1 MSTTPYFPFRLRLI
15 FSAFLMMSAQALAAD
30 AAPKGATDATRQAND
45 AVSQFLPFSNT
56 QDFKDAKQGFIAD
69 LPSPLIKGAA
79 GNTVIDLSQYDF
91 LKKEGPAP
99 DTVNPSLWRQSQ
111 LLAIRGLFKVVDGIY
126 QVRNIDLAN
135 ITFIRGKTGW
145 IVVDPLTSTETA
157 KAALDLINSKVENLR
172 VTGVIFTHS
181 HVDHFA
187 GIRGIM
193 NEEDAKSGNV
203 PVVAPEGFME
213 EAVSENVFAGNV
225 MSRRASYM
233 YGNLLP
239 KSPQGN
245 VGGGL
250 GLTTAAGNIT
260 LFAPNKIIDKTGEK
274 LTIDGVD
281 VIFQMAP
288 GTEAPAE
295 MLFYFPQFKA
305 IDLAEDANHTL
316 HNILTL
322 RGAKVR
328 SAQKWASTL
337 SETIN
342 TWGGEA
348 VVSFGSHHWPQWGN
362 DNVVTHLEKQRDLYK
377 YINDQTLRMAN
388 QGMTMN
394 EIAEKFVLP
403 DSLAKEFYNR
413 GYYGVLKHNVR
424 ATYQLYLG
432 FWDGNPANFDPYPP
446 AEEAKKYVEMVGAD
460 KMISTAKEAISK
472 GDYRWAATVA
482 NKVVFA
488 QPDNKQARDVEADA
502 LEQLGYQAES
512 GPARNFYLSGAQELR
527 GGVQKMATP
536 NTSSPDIIRG
546 MTTPMFLDF
555 LAIHLNGPKAADK
568 SYAYNLVFPDTNEKF
583 ILTVKNGVMN
593 YTKDKQLDKP
603 EGTVTLNRTTL
614 DKIALGTLTLG
625 NLTESGEVKIDG
637 NKEKFKE
644 MLGNVDPFDFW
655 FTIAEP

>member
-1 MSTTPYFPFRLRLI
+1 MHTALPRKIAVMVFST
-15 FSAFLMMSAQALAAD
+15 LMCVGTAQA
-30 AAPKGATDATRQAND
+30 APNDATAATREAND
-45 AVSQFLPFSNT
+45 ALANYLPFSNK
-56 QDFKDAKQGFIAD
+56 QDFEDARKGFIAD
-69 LPSPLIKGAA
+69 LPSPVIKGES

-91 LKKEGPAP
+91 LKQEGATPA
-99 DTVNPSLWRQSQ
+99 TVNPSLWRQSQ

-145 IVVDPLTSTETA
+145 VVIDPLTSTETA
-157 KAALDLINSKVENLR
+157 KAALDLINSKVEKLP
-172 VTGVIFTHS
+172 VSAVIFTHS

-187 GIRGIM
+187 GIRAM
-193 NEEDAKSGNV
+193 VDEKDAKSGKV
-203 PVVAPEGFME
+203 PVIAPEGFME
-213 EAVSENVFAGNV
+213 EALSENVFAGNV

-239 KSPQGN
+239 KNARGS

-260 LFAPNKIIDKTGEK
+260 LFEPNKLISKTGEK
-274 LTIDGVD
+274 LTVDGIDVE
-281 VIFQMAP
+281 FQMAP

-305 IDLAEDANHTL
+305 LDLAEDSNHTL

-328 SAQKWASTL
+328 SAQKWAGTL
-337 SETIN
+337 DQTIDM
-342 TWGGEA
+342 WGKDT

-362 DNVVTHLEKQRDLYK
+362 ERVVQHLEKQRDLYK

-388 QGMTMN
+388 QGLTMH
-394 EIAEKFVLP
+394 EIAEQFVLP
-403 DSLAKEFYNR
+403 DSLAKEFYSR
-413 GYYGVLKHNVR
+413 GYYGNLKHNVR

-432 FWDGNPANFDPYPP
+432 FWDGNPANFDPLPP
-446 AEEAKKYVEMVGAD
+446 IDEARKYVEMVGAD
-460 KMISTAKEAISK
+460 KMVATAKAAYDK
-472 GDYRWAATVA
+472 GEYRWAATVA

-488 QPDNKQARDVEADA
+488 DPKNQAARDVEADA

-527 GGVQKMATP
+527 GGVKKMATP

-555 LAIHLNGPKAADK
+555 LAIHLNGPKAGTKA
-568 SYAYNLVFPDTNEKF
+568 YAYNLRFPDIKEEYV
-583 ILTVKNGVMN
+583 LTVKNGVMN
-593 YTKDKQLDKP
+593 YSKGKQLDKAD
-603 EGTVTLNRTTL
+603 GTVTLDRSTL
-614 DKIALGTLTLG
+614 NDIALGKLKLG
-625 NLTESGEVKIDG
+625 NLADSGEVKIEGD
-637 NKEKFKE
+637 KAKFRE
-644 MLGNVDPFDFW
+644 MLGNFDKFDFW

>member
-1 MSTTPYFPFRLRLI
+1 MNAATSIRFTLTLI
-15 FSAFLMMSAQALAAD
+15 TASLVMASASAAAD
-30 AAPKGATDATRQAND
+30 DASPKGATEATKQANEVI
-45 AVSQFLPFSNT
+45 ANYLPFSNK
-56 QDFKDAKQGFIAD
+56 QDFEDSKHGFIAD
-69 LPSPLIKGAA
+69 LPSPVIKGKE

-91 LKKEGPAP
+91 LKNQGPAP

-145 IVVDPLTSTETA
+145 VVVDPLTSTETA
-157 KAALDLINSKVENLR
+157 KAALDLINSKVENLP

-187 GIRGIM
+187 GIRGIV
-193 NEEDAKSGNV
+193 NEEDVRAGKV

-239 KSPQGN
+239 KNPQGN

-250 GLTTAAGNIT
+250 GLTTAAGDIT
-260 LFAPNKIIDKTGEK
+260 LFAPSKLISKTGEK
-274 LTIDGVD
+274 LTVDGVD
-281 VIFQMAP
+281 MVYQMAP

-328 SAQKWASTL
+328 SAAKWASTL
-337 SETIN
+337 SETIDM
-342 TWGGEA
+342 WGSDA

-362 DNVVTHLEKQRDLYK
+362 DRVVTHLEKQRDLYK

-413 GYYGVLKHNVR
+413 GYYGNLKHNVR

-446 AEEAKKYVEMVGAD
+446 AEEAKKYVDMIGAD
-460 KMISTAKEAISK
+460 KMISTAKTAFDQ

-527 GGVQKMATP
+527 GGVHKMATP

-555 LAIHLNGPKAADK
+555 LAIHLNGPRAGDK
-568 SYAYNLVFPDTNEKF
+568 SYAYNLIFPDTHEKF

-593 YTKDKQLDKP
+593 YSKDKQLDKP
-603 EGTVTLNRTTL
+603 DGTVTLKRTTL
-614 DKIALGTLTLG
+614 DDIALGKLKLG
-625 NLTESGEVKIDG
+625 NLSDSGEVTIDG
-637 NKEKFKE
+637 DKAKFKE
-644 MLGNVDPFDFW
+644 MLGNFDKFDFW

>member
-305 IDLAEDANHTL
+305 IDLA
-316 HNILTL
+316 
-322 RGAKVR
+322 
-328 SAQKWASTL
+328 
-337 SETIN
+337 
-342 TWGGEA
+342 
-348 VVSFGSHHWPQWGN
+348 
-362 DNVVTHLEKQRDLYK
+362 
-377 YINDQTLRMAN
+377 
-388 QGMTMN
+388 
-394 EIAEKFVLP
+394 
-403 DSLAKEFYNR
+403 
-413 GYYGVLKHNVR
+413 
-424 ATYQLYLG
+424 
-432 FWDGNPANFDPYPP
+432 
-446 AEEAKKYVEMVGAD
+446 
-460 KMISTAKEAISK
+460 
-472 GDYRWAATVA
+472 
-482 NKVVFA
+482 
-488 QPDNKQARDVEADA
+488 
-502 LEQLGYQAES
+502 
-512 GPARNFYLSGAQELR
+512 
-527 GGVQKMATP
+527 
-536 NTSSPDIIRG
+536 
-546 MTTPMFLDF
+546 
-555 LAIHLNGPKAADK
+555 
-568 SYAYNLVFPDTNEKF
+568 
-583 ILTVKNGVMN
+583 
-593 YTKDKQLDKP
+593 
-603 EGTVTLNRTTL
+603 
-614 DKIALGTLTLG
+614 
-625 NLTESGEVKIDG
+625 
-637 NKEKFKE
+637 
-644 MLGNVDPFDFW
+644 
-655 FTIAEP
+655 

>member
-1 MSTTPYFPFRLRLI
+1 MVFST
-15 FSAFLMMSAQALAAD
+15 LMCVGTAQA
-30 AAPKGATDATRQAND
+30 APNDATAATREAND
-45 AVSQFLPFSNT
+45 ALANYLPFSNK
-56 QDFKDAKQGFIAD
+56 QDFEDARKGFIAD
-69 LPSPLIKGAA
+69 LPSPVIKGES

-91 LKKEGPAP
+91 LKQEGATPA
-99 DTVNPSLWRQSQ
+99 TVNPSLWRQSQ

-145 IVVDPLTSTETA
+145 VVIDPLTSTETA
-157 KAALDLINSKVENLR
+157 KAALDLINSKVEKLP
-172 VTGVIFTHS
+172 VSAVIFTHS

-187 GIRGIM
+187 GIRAM
-193 NEEDAKSGNV
+193 VDEKDAKSGKV
-203 PVVAPEGFME
+203 PVIAPEGFME
-213 EAVSENVFAGNV
+213 EALSENVFAGNV

-239 KSPQGN
+239 KNARGS

-260 LFAPNKIIDKTGEK
+260 LFEPNKLISKTGEK
-274 LTIDGVD
+274 LTVDGIDVE
-281 VIFQMAP
+281 FQMAP

-305 IDLAEDANHTL
+305 LDLAEDSNHTL

-328 SAQKWASTL
+328 SAQKWAGTL
-337 SETIN
+337 DQTIDM
-342 TWGGEA
+342 WGKDT

-362 DNVVTHLEKQRDLYK
+362 ERVVQHLEKQRDLYK

-388 QGMTMN
+388 QGLTMH
-394 EIAEKFVLP
+394 EIAEQFVLP
-403 DSLAKEFYNR
+403 DSLAKEFYSR
-413 GYYGVLKHNVR
+413 GYYGNLKHNVR

-432 FWDGNPANFDPYPP
+432 FWDGNPANFDPLPP
-446 AEEAKKYVEMVGAD
+446 IDEARKYVEMVGAD
-460 KMISTAKEAISK
+460 KMVATAKAAYDK
-472 GDYRWAATVA
+472 GEYRWAATVA

-488 QPDNKQARDVEADA
+488 DPKNQAARDVEADA

-527 GGVQKMATP
+527 GGVKKMATP

-555 LAIHLNGPKAADK
+555 LAIHLNGPKAGTKA
-568 SYAYNLVFPDTNEKF
+568 YAYNLRFPDIKEEYV
-583 ILTVKNGVMN
+583 LTVKNGVMN
-593 YTKDKQLDKP
+593 YSKGKQLDKAD
-603 EGTVTLNRTTL
+603 GTVTLDRSTL
-614 DKIALGTLTLG
+614 NDIALGKLKLG
-625 NLTESGEVKIDG
+625 NLADSGEVKIEGD
-637 NKEKFKE
+637 KAKFRE
-644 MLGNVDPFDFW
+644 MLGNFDKFDFW

>member
-1 MSTTPYFPFRLRLI
+1 MIIPNPNRFALTLLS
-15 FSAFLMMSAQALAAD
+15 SALLMACASAVAD
-30 AAPKGATDATRQAND
+30 DASPKGATEATKQANE
-45 AVSQFLPFSNT
+45 AVTNFLPFSNK
-56 QDFKDAKQGFIAD
+56 QDFDDSKHGFIAG
-69 LPSPLIKGAA
+69 LPSPVIKGKD

-111 LLAIRGLFKVVDGIY
+111 LLAISGLFKVVDGIY

-145 IVVDPLTSTETA
+145 VVVDPLTSTETA
-157 KAALDLINSKVENLR
+157 KAALDLINSKVENLP

-187 GIRGIM
+187 GIRGIV
-193 NEEDAKSGNV
+193 NEADVRSGKI

-239 KSPQGN
+239 KNPQGN

-250 GLTTAAGNIT
+250 GITTAAGDIT
-260 LFAPNKIIDKTGEK
+260 LFAPSKLISKTGEK
-274 LTIDGVD
+274 LTVDGVD
-281 VIFQMAP
+281 MVYQMAP

-295 MLFYFPQFKA
+295 MLFYFPQYKA
-305 IDLAEDANHTL
+305 IDLAEDANHSL

-328 SAQKWASTL
+328 SAAKWASTL
-337 SETIN
+337 SETIDM
-342 TWGGEA
+342 WGSEA

-362 DNVVTHLEKQRDLYK
+362 DRVVTHLEKQRDLYK

-413 GYYGVLKHNVR
+413 GYYGNLKHNVR

-432 FWDGNPANFDPYPP
+432 FWDGNPATFDPYPP
-446 AEEAKKYVEMVGAD
+446 EEEAKKYVEMIGAD
-460 KMISTAKEAISK
+460 KMISTAKSAFSK

-527 GGVQKMATP
+527 GGVHKMATP

-555 LAIHLNGPKAADK
+555 LAIHLNGPKAGDK
-568 SYAYNLVFPDTNEKF
+568 SYAYNLIFPDTNEKF

-593 YTKDKQLDKP
+593 YSKEKQMDKP
-603 EGTVTLNRTTL
+603 DGTVTLKRTTL
-614 DKIALGTLTLG
+614 DDIALGKLKLG
-625 NLTESGEVKIDG
+625 NLADSGEVTIDG

-644 MLGNVDPFDFW
+644 MLGNFDKFDFW